1 MQLSQNN
8 MTSDSSSSPDG
19 RTTQTQTKTKQE
31 RIRDNQRRSRARR
44 QEYLAELERK
54 LLELQS
60 AYRELSLQHEHW
72 VESQIRETRLRELC
86 VLAGY
91 NDQLIEQYLS
101 QNRYRYAQEPNSALR
116 TLKPKLE
123 PVDSNKRLM
132 SNAMSQ
138 SMMSQSASRRPSA
151 IMSVASSGN
160 PDRTTASTP
169 ASMYGPLTPASAL
182 PISPLGQVNASG
194 FDWGYA
200 TQQAVPQ
207 HHVQDQEYYIGQA
220 YTQPQQPNMSDS
232 FGCEAFGFPVTSEKD
247 DLSAPGTM
255 SKQMIDSYNM
265 PATDLEHVENM
276 LSHGNFSPTQQ
287 GTGYNVNNEAMYQVL
302 NKLGNYSLPQNDG

>member
-1 MQLSQNN
+1 
-8 MTSDSSSSPDG
+8 MTSDTSSSPDG

-60 AYRELSLQHEHW
+60 AYRELSLQHENW

-91 NDQLIEQYLS
+91 NDQLIEQYIS
-101 QNRYRYAQEPNSALR
+101 QNRYRYAQEPNSAFR

-123 PVDSNKRLM
+123 PVDSNRRLM
-132 SNAMSQ
+132 SNAVSQ
-138 SMMSQSASRRPSA
+138 SIMNQSASRRPSA
-151 IMSVASSGN
+151 IMSVSSSGN

-182 PISPLGQVNASG
+182 PISPLSQVNANG

-200 TQQAVPQ
+200 APQAMPQ
-207 HHVQDQEYYIGQA
+207 HPVQDQEYYIGQA
-220 YTQPQQPNMSDS
+220 YSHTQQPAMSDS
-232 FGCEAFGFPVTSEKD
+232 FGCEGFSFPVTSEKD
-247 DLSAPGTM
+247 DLSAPGAM
-255 SKQMIDSYNM
+255 AKQMIESYNL
-265 PATDLEHVENM
+265 PATDLEQVENM
-276 LSHGNFSPTQQ
+276 LSQSNFSPGQQ
-287 GTGYNVNNEAMYQVL
+287 GGGYPVNNEAMYQVL